1 MIHPRGCAFIVM
13 NRRQDAYKAMNSLK
27 SHKMQGRA
35 ITISW
40 AAGKGVKSK
49 EWKDY
54 WEIDLGVSYVPWDR
68 LGPTSDLEALEEGGM
83 FDEDSMPQWLK
94 DKILQL
100 NKNKE
105 KIESL
110 MNPTGMFNMGD
121 VDTSQPPPA
130 AMMAGVPMVPPFALG
145 PRLMPPTM
153 GMMPPN
159 MVPGMPLGVPPPQM
173 MMAGAPPGM
182 IPGMPPQMTMDK
194 SIPPPNMN
202 SGQPKPALS
211 DVFLNHLASIAGHQ
225 TSFNQIPMPPHIPP
239 ISQSMGMTTISSN
252 DDHMDIEMED
262 DMVPHNPKPVGD
274 LGINMFNRPPP
285 IISGQNN
292 MPNNFDDRREDRGRD
307 RERDRSRDR
316 GDRRDRDR
324 DSNRDRDR
332 GRDYNNK
339 DNRMSRWGGGDEGRS
354 RDRDGGHRGDRD
366 RDRSKER
373 LDKGIQDR
381 LRNIAGDPLVP
392 DFTRREPPPS
402 LLDLPLNDEWN
413 GPPRNFMEDLRGP
426 PMPPHIMRDGQ
437 MGPGSRPPIMRP
449 DDMFDMRR
457 DNGEFLFLFY
467 IFMKGFKK
475 HLLKILF
482 RPSFCKLL
490 LILSLQMWEC
500 RK

>member
-13 NRRQDAYKAMNSLK
+13 NRRQDAYKAMSSLK
-27 SHKMQGRA
+27 NYKMQGRA

-54 WEIDLGVSYVPWDR
+54 WDIELGVSYIPWEKV
-68 LGPTSDLEALEEGGM
+68 GPTSDLEALEEGGM
-83 FDEDSMPQWLK
+83 FDEESMPQWLK

-100 NKNKE
+100 NKNKV
-105 KIESL
+105 KIDGL
-110 MNPTGMFNMGD
+110 MNPTGMFNMSD

-130 AMMAGVPMVPPFALG
+130 AMMAPMVQPFTLG

-159 MVPGMPLGVPPPQM
+159 MVAGMPLPPPQM

-182 IPGMPPQMTMDK
+182 VVTGMPPQMTMDK
-194 SIPPPNMN
+194 SVPPPNLN
-202 SGQPKPALS
+202 SGVNQSKPALS
-211 DVFLNHLASIAGHQ
+211 DVFLNHLASIAGHHQ
-225 TSFNQIPMPPHIPP
+225 HTAFPHQIQMPPHIPP
-239 ISQSMGMTTISSN
+239 ITQLQGMTTISSN

-262 DMVPHNPKPVGD
+262 DMVTHHHPKSGVGD

-292 MPNNFDDRREDRGRD
+292 MPNNFDDRRDDRGGGGGGRGD

-316 GDRRDRDR
+316 GGDRRDRDR
-324 DSNRDRDR
+324 ENHRDRER
-332 GRDYNNK
+332 SRDYNNK
-339 DNRMSRWGGGDEGRS
+339 DNRMSRWGGDEGRS
-354 RDRDGGHRGDRD
+354 RDRELGGHRGDRD

-381 LRNIAGDPLVP
+381 LRNIAGDPIPP
-392 DFTRREPPPS
+392 DFTRREAPPS

-413 GPPRNFMEDLRGP
+413 GPPRNFMDDLRGP
-426 PMPPHIMRDGQ
+426 PMPPHIMRDGP
-437 MGPGSRPPIMRP
+437 MGPGNRPPLMRP

-457 DNGEFLFLFY
+457 DNGELFF
-467 IFMKGFKK
+467 
-475 HLLKILF
+475 
-482 RPSFCKLL
+482 FCFTN
-490 LILSLQMWEC
+490 
-500 RK
+500 

>member
-1 MIHPRGCAFIVM
+1 
-13 NRRQDAYKAMNSLK
+13 
-27 SHKMQGRA
+27 MQGRA

-54 WEIDLGVSYVPWDR
+54 WDIELGVSYVPWDK
-68 LGPTSDLEALEEGGM
+68 LGKNSDLEALEEGGM

-94 DKILQL
+94 EKILQL

-105 KIESL
+105 KLESL
-110 MNPTGMFNMGD
+110 MNSTTGIFNMND

-130 AMMAGVPMVPPFALG
+130 AMMTGVPMVTPFALA
-145 PRLMPPTM
+145 PRLMPPSM

-159 MVPGMPLGVPPPQM
+159 MVSGMPLPPPQM
-173 MMAGAPPGM
+173 MMAGAPPPGM
-182 IPGMPPQMTMDK
+182 VTGMPPQMTMDK
-194 SIPPPNMN
+194 SVPPPNLN
-202 SGQPKPALS
+202 SVVNQSKPALS

-225 TSFNQIPMPPHIPP
+225 APFQQIPMPSHIPS
-239 ISQSMGMTTISSN
+239 IAQLTGMTTISLN

-262 DMVPHNPKPVGD
+262 DMVPHNTKSTGD
-274 LGINMFNRPPP
+274 LGINMMFNRPPP
-285 IISGQNN
+285 LISGQNTN
-292 MPNNFDDRREDRGRD
+292 MPNNFDDRRDDRGRD

-316 GDRRDRDR
+316 GGGGDRRDRDR
-324 DSNRDRDR
+324 ENNRDRER
-332 GRDYNNK
+332 ERSRDYNNK

-354 RDRDGGHRGDRD
+354 RDRDGGGGHHRD

-381 LRNIAGDPLVP
+381 LRNIAGDPMIP

-413 GPPRNFMEDLRGP
+413 GGPPPRNFMDDLRGP
-426 PMPPHIMRDGQ
+426 PMPPHIMRDGP
-437 MGPGSRPPIMRP
+437 MGPGSRPPLMRP

-457 DNGEFLFLFY
+457 DNGEF
-467 IFMKGFKK
+467 
-475 HLLKILF
+475 
-482 RPSFCKLL
+482 
-490 LILSLQMWEC
+490 
-500 RK
+500 